1 MTLCCDLVYYHG
13 SFNYKWACTLLRN
26 LLIAISILFLSGCKT
41 TPILQAI
48 VPIHQ
53 KTNVLVVEI
62 QAIQPEQPAP
72 VISQNASVKP
82 LVELTQKVVP
92 TPTIA
97 QTVSTDTA
105 QDITTTPYLLSNKI
119 NNNLNQIDIW
129 QRIRSGYAIPEQE
142 NKLTTRYE
150 QWYARQPD
158 YVSRMTDRAK
168 RYLYFIV
175 EEVEKRGMPMEIALL
190 PMIES
195 AFNPGAYSTARASG
209 IWQFIPSTGKN
220 FGMKQNWWYDG
231 RRDVINA
238 TNGALDYLQQLHQQF
253 GSWDLALAA
262 YNCGENSVIRAQA
275 RNRRLHKPT
284 NYTNLRLPKETRGYV
299 PKLMA
304 IKHIIA
310 APSNFGLA
318 LTDIPN
324 KPYFAEVKT
333 SHHMDVELAAEM
345 AGITTEEFIALNP
358 AHNRPVILQKDDDV
372 LLLPVESV
380 DVFRANLER
389 ASQPLVSWQAYA
401 AKKGENLD
409 ELASRFG
416 ISSEKLKTI
425 NGLSR
430 HINVS
435 NGQALLVPLNG
446 EQAETEFAAFN
457 TQLAATDQNLLNAVR
472 HTVRRGD
479 TLSGIAKRY
488 HVRLSSLKSWNKGVK
503 VLRPGQHILVAQRDR
518 ASPTV
523 QRTTRIRAIKAS
535 TKRIKTTPIT
545 LKY

>member
-1 MTLCCDLVYYHG
+1 
-13 SFNYKWACTLLRN
+13 
-26 LLIAISILFLSGCKT
+26 
-41 TPILQAI
+41 
-48 VPIHQ
+48 
-53 KTNVLVVEI
+53 
-62 QAIQPEQPAP
+62 
-72 VISQNASVKP
+72 
-82 LVELTQKVVP
+82 
-92 TPTIA
+92 
-97 QTVSTDTA
+97 
-105 QDITTTPYLLSNKI
+105 
-119 NNNLNQIDIW
+119 
-129 QRIRSGYAIPEQE
+129 
-142 NKLTTRYE
+142 
-150 QWYARQPD
+150 
-158 YVSRMTDRAK
+158 
-168 RYLYFIV
+168 
-175 EEVEKRGMPMEIALL
+175 
-190 PMIES
+190 
-195 AFNPGAYSTARASG
+195 
-209 IWQFIPSTGKN
+209 
-220 FGMKQNWWYDG
+220 
-231 RRDVINA
+231 
-238 TNGALDYLQQLHQQF
+238 
-253 GSWDLALAA
+253 
-262 YNCGENSVIRAQA
+262 
-275 RNRRLHKPT
+275 
-284 NYTNLRLPKETRGYV
+284 
-299 PKLMA
+299 MA